1 VTREGSLQFVL
12 VIMFFVT
19 PPTLGTN
26 RLWALQSTQSIEF
39 EDQPACEDTIK
50 NVILPAVMS
59 TDTMALTAWCLPKS
73 SKGQARVDFFRD
85 QDAKGGMRALSTEE
99 RAKRKAEFG
108 SCYDYVPPA
117 VGSRKPAKDRAFTSG
132 VLGECNK
139 K

>member
-1 VTREGSLQFVL
+1 MQFVL

-39 EDQPACEDTIK
+39 EDQPACEDAIK

-73 SKGQARVDFFRD
+73 FKGAARLDFFRD
-85 QDAKGGMRALSTEE
+85 QTTKGGIRTLSAEDL
-99 RAKRKAEFG
+99 AKRKAEFG

-117 VGSRKPAKDRAFTSG
+117 VGTRKPKDRVVTSG
-132 VLGECNK
+132 VLGECHK

>member
-1 VTREGSLQFVL
+1 MQFVL

-39 EDQPACEDTIK
+39 EDQPACEDAIK

-73 SKGQARVDFFRD
+73 FKGKARFDFFSD
-85 QDAKGGMRALSTEE
+85 QNTKGGMRTLSVEDL
-99 RAKRKAEFG
+99 AKRKAEFG

-117 VGSRKPAKDRAFTSG
+117 AGTRKRDRVVTSG
-132 VLGECNK
+132 VLGECHK